1 MATNNTL
8 DIGRLRQRISII
20 SYEEIE
26 NEIGEIIKIPIV
38 FKKLWAKVENKTGK
52 ESKYINDKV
61 NNIEYLKIKIRY
73 YKDINTNMMIRFKDK
88 DYFITSIDNYN
99 YLNKE
104 MTLEVASHRT

>member
-1 MATNNTL
+1 MISNTIN
-8 DIGRLRQRISII
+8 IGKLRHRISII
-20 SYEEIE
+20 DYMESE
-26 NEIGEIIKIPIV
+26 NDLGEIIKIPVIY
-38 FKKLWAKVENKTGK
+38 KKLWAKVENKTGK
-52 ESKYINDKV
+52 EGKYINDKV
-61 NNIEYLKIKIRY
+61 NNIEYLRIKIRY

>member
-1 MATNNTL
+1 MINNTIN
-8 DIGRLRQRISII
+8 IGKLRYRISII
-20 SYEEIE
+20 DYMESE
-26 NEIGEIIKIPIV
+26 NDLGEIIKIPVIY
-38 FKKLWAKVENKTGK
+38 KKLWAKVENKTGK
-52 ESKYINDKV
+52 EGKYINDKV
-61 NNIEYLKIKIRY
+61 NNIEYLRIKIRY